1 MNLQNFCTVSPHVG
15 HVWSRDRGAHVCGVT
30 GEQQPAQPLIV
41 VGMQHDAILSDF
53 TEF

>member
-1 MNLQNFCTVSPHVG
+1 MNLQNFCTVSTHVG
-15 HVWSRDRGAHVCGVT
+15 HVWSRDRGAHVT
-30 GEQQPAQPLIV
+30 SEQPAQPLIV